1 MHCSHLQ
8 TSRFDN
14 NLPLH
19 FSHSMSAEKSSMF
32 LVLTRFLLG
41 ILAVCTI
48 VQGPSLLNSILLRFH
63 VDQQAFPFFI
73 SGNLI
78 YLKSGYIHNFTSTGI
93 RSAEYSSSS
102 WQIWDF
108 ACLWQGDWL
117 LDAGAGD
124 LWELRRRKYVF
135 SSRILNSTTLRFAF
149 FTYLII
155 YFCGQ
160 FHETYYNL

>member
-1 MHCSHLQ
+1 MFIFIIVLQRREANEEKRKRSERRNARSPLSNYRCTAHLQ

-63 VDQQAFPFFI
+63 VDQLAFPVFI

-78 YLKSGYIHNFTSTGI
+78 YLKSGYIHNFTSSRI

-102 WQIWDF
+102 CWQI
-108 ACLWQGDWL
+108 
-117 LDAGAGD
+117 
-124 LWELRRRKYVF
+124 
-135 SSRILNSTTLRFAF
+135 
-149 FTYLII
+149 
-155 YFCGQ
+155 
-160 FHETYYNL
+160 

>member
-1 MHCSHLQ
+1 
-8 TSRFDN
+8 
-14 NLPLH
+14 
-19 FSHSMSAEKSSMF
+19 MSAEKSSMF

-78 YLKSGYIHNFTSTGI
+78 YLKSGYIHNFTSTRI

-135 SSRILNSTTLRFAF
+135 SSRILNSPTLRN
-149 FTYLII
+149 LL
-155 YFCGQ
+155 
-160 FHETYYNL
+160 FHVFNNICWSISWDIMQLLKDLSTDMMIW